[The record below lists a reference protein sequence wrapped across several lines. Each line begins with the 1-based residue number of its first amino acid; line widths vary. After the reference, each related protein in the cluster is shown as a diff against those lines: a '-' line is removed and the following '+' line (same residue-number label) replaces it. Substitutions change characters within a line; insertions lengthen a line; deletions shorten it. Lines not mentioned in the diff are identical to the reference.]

1 MDEKYREFSFP
12 ADSDFR
18 DIRQGMTAT
27 RMAEFMA
34 VYKPVWDFWQKWY
47 HAFGQPQPIYPE
59 QAPDYK
65 PEYQQPVPSV
75 AVKFHTG
82 APRGMVLVC
91 AGGGFLWK
99 AEYEGPAVAEALFN
113 AGYNVAVLDYR
124 VAPYNTE
131 VSLEDGRRAL
141 RFLRYHAAEYNTR
154 ADKIAIMGFSAG
166 GMIANICAALYDNGD
181 PAAADPV
188 ERVSCRPDAA
198 LPCYGTF
205 NRSAFTGGGL
215 AYNREVQKT
224 AAATDP
230 SLIVHA
236 GCPPYFIW
244 QCAGQDDP
252 RGALSLADRLAALGI
267 PFELHI
273 FPYGNHGLGLAD
285 AFGPNP
291 TGNPHVALWVDCC
304 VHWLREEGFG
314 A

>member
-1 MDEKYREFSFP
+1 MDGKYEGFTFP
-12 ADSDFR
+12 LDSDFQDAR
-18 DIRQGMTAT
+18 VGMSEA
-27 RMAEFMA
+27 RRAEFMA
-34 VYKPVWDFWQKWY
+34 VYKHVWDFWQKWY
-47 HAFGQPQPIYPE
+47 RAFGQPEPIYPG
-59 QAPDYK
+59 QAPGMH
-65 PEYQQPVPSV
+65 PEFEQPDPSV
-75 AVKFHTG
+75 VVKTHDG

-99 AEYEGPAVAEALFN
+99 AEYEGPAVAEALYQ

-124 VAPYNTE
+124 VAPYAVA
-131 VSLEDGRRAL
+131 VSLEDGKRAL
-141 RFLRYHAAEYNTR
+141 RYLRYNAERYNTKP
-154 ADKIAIMGFSAG
+154 DKIAMMGFSAG
-166 GMIANICAALYDNGD
+166 GMITNTCAALYDGGD
-181 PAAADPV
+181 PNAADPV

-205 NRSAFTGGGL
+205 NESAFTGGGL
-215 AYNREVQKT
+215 SYNRAVQRE
-224 AAATDP
+224 AAASDP
-230 SLIVHA
+230 SQLVHP

-252 RGALSLADRLAALGI
+252 RGGLSLAGRLAALGI

>member
-1 MDEKYREFSFP
+1 MNGSFRVLGVILLASCGWDVARGDTESP
-12 ADSDFR
+12 LRATVGGSLATDR
-18 DIRQGMTAT
+18 DHVRQFAFDGDDAT
-27 RMAEFMA
+27 
-34 VYKPVWDFWQKWY
+34 Y
-47 HAFGQPQPIYPE
+47 
-59 QAPDYK
+59 
-65 PEYQQPVPSV
+65 
-75 AVKFHTG
+75 
-82 APRGMVLVC
+82 
-91 AGGGFLWK
+91 
-99 AEYEGPAVAEALFN
+99 YE
-113 AGYNVAVLDYR
+113 
-124 VAPYNTE
+124 
-131 VSLEDGRRAL
+131 
-141 RFLRYHAAEYNTR
+141 
-154 ADKIAIMGFSAG
+154 SA
-166 GMIANICAALYDNGD
+166 D